1 MGDFEFQCQSC
12 DQLNFVLA
20 LPEFYH
26 DTITKNRKKKSC
38 ITYSKHSKVI
48 CTYCTYGI
56 YGFLGEK
63 EFELL
68 LSRCEG
74 YNISAIIARLIQ
86 FCHDFYYLYP
96 IKISVSFKI
105 AVCSSWTKIVGR
117 FLFYLKKYYLP
128 ILMYLHSVSVTN
140 LESSVWKKNNTSEK
154 NFVLTLSN
162 TIVCTIG
169 T

>member
-1 MGDFEFQCQSC
+1 MGDFEFQCQSS

-26 DTITKNRKKKSC
+26 DTITKNRKKSC
-38 ITYSKHSKVI
+38 ITYSKVI

-63 EFELL
+63 KFELL

-96 IKISVSFKI
+96 IKISVSFKLLC
-105 AVCSSWTKIVGR
+105 VLHGPKLQVDFCST
-117 FLFYLKKYYLP
+117 
-128 ILMYLHSVSVTN
+128 
-140 LESSVWKKNNTSEK
+140 KKNTTYLYFCICILFLLLIQSRRYGK
-154 NFVLTLSN
+154 K
-162 TIVCTIG
+162 TIQAKKLCSHII
-169 T
+169 